1 MRLFNPL
8 NRLAFKV
15 AFGIGVLTILCKF
28 SMSLPLLALIPIG
41 CLMIFRRKIGAAF
54 GIYLVISLSNFMNPL
69 LMPKIGLVGNGVRMG
84 FFLMSILLT
93 CSGAGRSS
101 RRGLPFGVMIFYL
114 IVAAISSING
124 WAPSV
129 SYLKLLFFTVFLFSI
144 WFGARNFLGR
154 PQEISIFR
162 AWLLGV
168 ALFIVFGS
176 LATLP
181 FPSICYYTGLKHVA
195 NYGADYDVELANEIY
210 RSITEDKSGLALFS
224 GVMNHSQALAPTL
237 ASIAAWTLCDM
248 LFIER
253 KFNVPHLAVVLLS
266 VPMLYMTRSRLA
278 LLLILVTGTLVF
290 FYLLQAIRIPERI
303 RSKATGAMI
312 IGIFTFIG
320 LAVYLE
326 IKNETM
332 TRWLR
337 KTENVGGDTRSMREA
352 VTETRQ
358 GAWEMM
364 RDDFRRNPALGM
376 GFQVTAL
383 TREMVKYSRG
393 IIFSAPIEKGL
404 LPAVIIGETGVVG
417 AVVFTVFL
425 VSFYGMCSVR
435 RLRTT
440 VTLFTVLVA
449 TNFGE
454 ATFFSPGNTGGFV
467 WIVCLLGGYVIDLSV
482 LDGDRMWMRQQEFG
496 YGANHL

>member
-1 MRLFNPL
+1 MRLFNPF

-28 SMSLPLLALIPIG
+28 SSSLPLLALIPLG
-41 CLMIFRRKIGAAF
+41 CLMIFRRKFGAAF
-54 GIYLVISLSNFMNPL
+54 GIYLVVSLSNFINPL
-69 LMPKIGLVGNGVRMG
+69 LMPKIWLVGNGVRMG

-93 CSGAGRSS
+93 CSGAGCSS
-101 RRGLPFGVMIFYL
+101 RRGLPFGLMIFYL

-129 SYLKLLFFTVFLFSI
+129 SYMKLLFFTMFLCSV

-154 PQEISIFR
+154 PQEIFVFR

-181 FPSICYYTGLKHVA
+181 FPSVCYYTGLKHVA
-195 NYGADYDVELANEIY
+195 GYGADYDVALANEVY
-210 RSITEDKSGLALFS
+210 RRITEDNSGVTLFS
-224 GVMNHSQALAPTL
+224 GVMYHSQALSPTL
-237 ASIAAWTLCDM
+237 AGIAAWTLCDM
-248 LFIER
+248 LFVER
-253 KFNVPHLAVVLLS
+253 NFNVPQLAVVLLS

-290 FYLLQAIRIPERI
+290 FYLLQVVQIPARI

-312 IGIFTFIG
+312 IGIFALIG

-326 IKNETM
+326 VKNETM

-364 RDDFRRNPALGM
+364 KYDFRRNPALGM
-376 GFQVTAL
+376 GFQVTVF
-383 TREMVKYSRG
+383 TRELVKHSRG
-393 IIFSAPIEKGL
+393 IIFTAPIEKGL
-404 LPAVIIGETGVVG
+404 LPAVIVGETGVIG

-425 VSFYGMCSVR
+425 VSFYWMCSVK

-440 VTLFTVLVA
+440 ITLFTVLVA

-454 ATFFSPGNTGGFV
+454 ATFFSPGNTGGFL
-467 WIVCLLGGYVIDLSV
+467 WIVCVVGGYVIDLIV
-482 LDGDRMWMRQQEFG
+482 LEGGLCPWIERGRR
-496 YGANHL
+496 

>member
-1 MRLFNPL
+1 MQLFNPF

-15 AFGIGVLTILCKF
+15 VFGIGVLTILCKF
-28 SMSLPLLALIPIG
+28 SSSLPLLALIPLG
-41 CLMIFRRKIGAAF
+41 CLMIFRRKFGAAF
-54 GIYLVISLSNFMNPL
+54 GIYLVVSLSNFINPL

-129 SYLKLLFFTVFLFSI
+129 SYMKLLFFTVFLFSI

-154 PQEISIFR
+154 PQEICVFR

-181 FPSICYYTGLKHVA
+181 FPSICYYTGLRHVA
-195 NYGADYDVELANEIY
+195 GYGADYDVELANETY
-210 RSITEDKSGLALFS
+210 RRITEADLGVALFS
-224 GVMNHSQALAPTL
+224 GVMNHSQALSPTL

-248 LFIER
+248 LLVER
-253 KFNVPHLAVVLLS
+253 NFNMPHLAVVLLS
-266 VPMLYMTRSRLA
+266 TPMLYMTRSRLA
-278 LLLILVTGTLVF
+278 LLLILVTCILVF
-290 FYLLQAIRIPERI
+290 FYLLQGIRIPKRI
-303 RSKATGAMI
+303 RSKSTAAMI
-312 IGIFTFIG
+312 IGIFALIG

-326 IKNETM
+326 VKNETM

-337 KTENVGGDTRSMREA
+337 KTENVGGDTRSLHEA

-376 GFQVTAL
+376 GFQVTVL

-393 IIFSAPIEKGL
+393 LVFSAPIEKGL
-404 LPAVIIGETGVVG
+404 LPAVIVGETGVIG
-417 AVVFTVFL
+417 SVVFTVFL
-425 VSFYGMCSVR
+425 ISFYWMCSVK

-440 VTLFTVLVA
+440 ITLFTVLVS

-454 ATFFSPGNTGGFV
+454 ASFFSPGNTGGFL
-467 WIVCLLGGYVIDLSV
+467 WIVCVVGGYVIDLTV
-482 LDGDRMWMRQQEFG
+482 LDGGLHPEVERR
-496 YGANHL
+496 LR